1 MAGRAEQ
8 TDERDTGSGP
18 ATQAELAPP
27 GWFAQAIAAAPE
39 IISVP
44 RVERSIRVYRW
55 GDPGGRPVI
64 LVHGAGANAH
74 WWDHIAPQ
82 LVSDGIQVAAMDLA
96 GHGESEWA
104 EEYSLRG
111 WADDVLAVATH
122 LAPQPPL
129 LVGHS
134 AGGRVAWKA
143 AELYGPDLLAVV
155 SVDGPLPP
163 PAPQPDFSAS
173 RNRLRR
179 AHRVY
184 PDRDEIIRRFRP
196 TPDQQVVL
204 PYVLDHIAQRSVRP
218 HAEGWTWAHDVRIYH
233 RRRTE
238 EIVAGPLGCPLFL
251 VIAEKGHNNAAAAA
265 LVRPH
270 VPQLSMLT
278 IPDAGHHIMLDQPLA
293 LVSVLRL
300 ITDLATTPARDRVGP
315 GRTR

>member
-1 MAGRAEQ
+1 VAGRAEQ
-8 TDERDTGSGP
+8 IDDREHGTGP
-18 ATQAELAPP
+18 AARAEQFVPP
-27 GWFAQAIAAAPE
+27 DWFAQAIAATPE
-39 IISVP
+39 AISVH
-44 RVERSIRVYRW
+44 RDGRSIRAYRW

-74 WWDHIAPQ
+74 WWDHIGPQ
-82 LVSDGIQVAAMDLA
+82 LVSDGVQVAAMDLS
-96 GHGESEWA
+96 GHGESGWVG
-104 EEYSLRG
+104 EYSLSG
-111 WADDVLAVATH
+111 WAADVLAVAGH
-122 LAPQPPL
+122 LSPRPPL
-129 LVGHS
+129 LIGHS

-143 AELYGPDLLAVV
+143 AELHGPDLVAVV
-155 SVDGPLPP
+155 SVDGPLPA

-173 RNRLRR
+173 RHRLRR
-179 AHRVY
+179 AHRIY
-184 PDRDEIIRRFRP
+184 RDRDEIIRRFRP

-251 VIAEKGHNNAAAAA
+251 VIAEKGHNNAATAA

-270 VPQLSMLT
+270 VPQMSMLT

-300 ITDLATTPARDRVGP
+300 ITDLATTSARPRS
-315 GRTR
+315 R